1 MQEGRAGSMKKKA
14 EFGIVFGVFL
24 KGNGL
29 SISQEFLAG
38 FLFFFFSFCSVLLSQ
53 TVVSQVCTFTLDK

>member
-29 SISQEFLAG
+29 SISQEFLEG
-38 FLFFFFSFCSVLLSQ
+38 FLFFFFVILFCSVKPNGS
-53 TVVSQVCTFTLDK
+53 VSSMYFHTR